1 MSSLFF
7 FHFKYLLISAWYVTI
22 RVLGYIMLITVR
34 PTTTNSL
41 GGKEEEDCVIV
52 SKYLL
57 RSMVT
62 QEILPRADLHFNYWI
77 NTFQPQ

>member
-1 MSSLFF
+1 
-7 FHFKYLLISAWYVTI
+7 
-22 RVLGYIMLITVR
+22 MLITVR

-52 SKYLL
+52 CKYLL